1 MQKQE
6 TTRIKKEDKVKI
18 IAGKDRGKIGKVI
31 RVDKKKKRLL
41 VEKANMIKRHV
52 KPSAK
57 NPQGGIIEGEGPI
70 HWSNVMLI
78 CSSCVKPARIRMNI
92 LDSGEKVRVCSK
104 CNENID
110 SK

>member
-1 MQKQE
+1 MQTQE
-6 TTRIKKEDKVKI
+6 NIRIKKEDKVKI

-31 RVDKKKKRLL
+31 RVDKKKNRLL

-57 NPQGGIIEGEGPI
+57 NPQGGIMESEGLI

-78 CSSCVKPARIRMNI
+78 CSSCLKPARIQMKVQDNG
-92 LDSGEKVRVCSK
+92 DKVRVCSK
-104 CNENID
+104 CKDNID

>member
-6 TTRIKKEDKVKI
+6 RVRIKKEDKVKI
-18 IAGKDRGKIGKVI
+18 ITGKDRGKIGKVI
-31 RVDKKKKRLL
+31 RVDNKKNRLL

-52 KPSAK
+52 KPSVK

-70 HWSNVMLI
+70 HWSNVMII
-78 CSSCVKPARIRMNI
+78 CSSCLKPARIRMTTLEN
-92 LDSGEKVRVCSK
+92 GNKVRVCSK
-104 CNENID
+104 CNENLD

>member
-6 TTRIKKEDKVKI
+6 RVRIKKEDKVKI
-18 IAGKDRGKIGKVI
+18 ITGKDRGKIGKVI
-31 RVDKKKKRLL
+31 RVDNKKSRLL

-52 KPSAK
+52 KPSVK

-70 HWSNVMLI
+70 HWSNVMII
-78 CSSCVKPARIRMNI
+78 CSSCLKPARIRMTTLEN
-92 LDSGEKVRVCSK
+92 GKKMRVCSK
-104 CNENID
+104 CNENLD

>member
-6 TTRIKKEDKVKI
+6 RIRIKKEDKVKI
-18 IAGKDRGKIGKVI
+18 IAGKDKGKIGKVI
-31 RVDKKKKRLL
+31 RVDKKKNRLL

-52 KPSAK
+52 KPSVK
-57 NPQGGIIEGEGPI
+57 NPQGGIVEGEGPI
-70 HWSNVMLI
+70 HWSNVMVI
-78 CSSCVKPARIRMNI
+78 CSSCVTPARIKMKVQDN
-92 LDSGEKVRVCSK
+92 GEKVRICAK

>member
-31 RVDKKKKRLL
+31 RVDKKKNRLL

-78 CSSCVKPARIRMNI
+78 CSSCVKPARIRMKN

>member
-1 MQKQE
+1 MQIQE
-6 TTRIKKEDKVKI
+6 NIRIKKEDKVKI

-52 KPSAK
+52 KPSVK
-57 NPQGGIIEGEGPI
+57 NPQGGIMESEGPI

-78 CSSCVKPARIRMNI
+78 CSSCLKPARIQMNVQ
-92 LDSGEKVRVCSK
+92 DNGDKVRVCSK
-104 CNENID
+104 CKDNID

>member
-6 TTRIKKEDKVKI
+6 SIRIKKEDKVKI

-52 KPSAK
+52 KPSVK
-57 NPQGGIIEGEGPI
+57 NPQGGILEGEGPI
-70 HWSNVMLI
+70 HWSNVMII
-78 CSSCVKPARIRMNI
+78 CSSCVKPTRIRMNI
-92 LDSGEKVRVCSK
+92 LENGDKVRACAK
-104 CNENID
+104 CNENLD